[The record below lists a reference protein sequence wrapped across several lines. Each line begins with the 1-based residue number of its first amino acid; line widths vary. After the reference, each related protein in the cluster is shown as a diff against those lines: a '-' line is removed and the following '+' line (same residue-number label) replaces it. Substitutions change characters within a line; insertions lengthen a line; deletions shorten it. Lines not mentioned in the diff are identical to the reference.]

1 MRMTDR
7 VVLQESLMMG
17 REEKLNELT
26 KEMNLSKES
35 IKTIKEELG
44 LLDAEEEKLMKVKED
59 TKQELQFKQSRFQQL
74 KEEGHDEKNGKMQ
87 QNFYQFE

>member
-44 LLDAEEEKLMKVKED
+44 LLDAEEDKLMKVKED
-59 TKQELQFKQSRFQQL
+59 TKQELQFKQSRF
-74 KEEGHDEKNGKMQ
+74 
-87 QNFYQFE
+87 

>member
-44 LLDAEEEKLMKVKED
+44 LLDAEEDKLMKVKED
-59 TKQELQFKQSRFQQL
+59 TKQELQIKQSRFQQL